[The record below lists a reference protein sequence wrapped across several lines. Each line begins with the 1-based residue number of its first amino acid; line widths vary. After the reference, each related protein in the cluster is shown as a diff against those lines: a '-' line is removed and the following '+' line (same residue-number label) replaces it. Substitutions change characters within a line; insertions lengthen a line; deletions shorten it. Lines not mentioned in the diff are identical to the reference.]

1 MNIQKDIPWIHSV
14 RVLACV
20 MVVMLHSLPPIY
32 EFECEGVD
40 LSFLM
45 MVSAFTRPCVPLFF
59 MITGYLILP
68 YKQDDA
74 FSFYKKRIPRVYFPL
89 LIWSIVYAILPYLLG
104 MYGSQVM
111 MKELLFSLIKMP
123 GRIGAL
129 LWYIFILIGIY
140 LFIPF
145 ITKEI
150 YYNRKIIASYL
161 CLWFVSSLVFVLKY
175 YEKELLGQCLL
186 HQFDMLIYFSGYFG
200 YLLLGYYIKRW
211 GFPMPKSICP
221 VGGAK

>member
-1 MNIQKDIPWIHSV
+1 MNTQKDIPWIHGV

-32 EFECEGVD
+32 EFECEGAD

-68 YKQDDA
+68 YKQDNA
-74 FSFYKKRIPRVYFPL
+74 LGFYKKRIPRVFFPL
-89 LIWSIVYAILPYLLG
+89 MFWGMIYAVLPFFLG
-104 MYGSQVM
+104 MYDSYVM
-111 MKELLFSLIKMP
+111 MKELLLSPFKMP
-123 GRIGAL
+123 VRIGAI
-129 LWYIFILIGIY
+129 LWYLFILIGIY

-145 ITKEI
+145 LSREI
-150 YYNRKIIASYL
+150 YEDRKLITSYL

-211 GFPMPKSICP
+211 GLPMPKSICP
-221 VGGAK
+221 GGG